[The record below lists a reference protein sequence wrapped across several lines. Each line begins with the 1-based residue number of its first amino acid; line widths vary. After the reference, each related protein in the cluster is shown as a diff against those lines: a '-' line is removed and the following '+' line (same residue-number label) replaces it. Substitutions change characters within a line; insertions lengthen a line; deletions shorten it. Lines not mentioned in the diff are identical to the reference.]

1 MTQGFCGGGDCRWRC
16 APRQLVGKQDGAG
29 QPVRGGSGGRG
40 RRVGRVPG
48 ALGLVR
54 SGGLSLPPCRR
65 AALRSG
71 AFPGNPCYRD
81 RPGGRR
87 LLVDEQRPYQSAKA
101 GTERTGRREPGLV
114 GRAADKCQRGPGSR
128 VVGVALK
135 PRAALVAIVVVGR
148 VFVGALETND
158 SHGVAALA
166 WVGPYVA
173 RPNLMGVAQPRI
185 SPPPQP
191 SPSREREN

>member
-16 APRQLVGKQDGAG
+16 APRRLVGKQDGAG

-65 AALRSG
+65 AALRS
-71 AFPGNPCYRD
+71 ASFPGDPSNPD
-81 RPGGRR
+81 GPGDHGF
-87 LLVDEQRPYQSAKA
+87 LVDEQRPDQSVEA
-101 GTERTGRREPGLV
+101 GTKRTGRREPGLV
-114 GRAADKCQRGPGSR
+114 GRAADKRQRRPGSR

-135 PRAALVAIVVVGR
+135 RRAALVAVRVVGR

-166 WVGPYVA
+166 WVGPCVA